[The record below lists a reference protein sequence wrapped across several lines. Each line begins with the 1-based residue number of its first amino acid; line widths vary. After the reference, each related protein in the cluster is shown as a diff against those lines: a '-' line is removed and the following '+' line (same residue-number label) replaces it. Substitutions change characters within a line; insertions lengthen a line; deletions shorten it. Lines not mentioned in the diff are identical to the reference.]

1 MKIAIIVIIGLVLA
15 GTILV
20 LVAPRRYSVSR
31 NILINLPKDKVFGAI
46 RLLKFQ
52 NEWSVWGKLDP
63 DAKFTY
69 TGTDGIVGFVSA
81 WEGNKAVGQGQQ
93 EIKNIIEGER
103 VDIELSFI
111 KPFKSRADVYLTTES
126 VSDSTTRVTW
136 GMTGKVPP
144 PMNIMLLFGNLN
156 ETIGRDYEKGLQNL
170 KVKLE
175 N

>member
-1 MKIAIIVIIGLVLA
+1 MKIVLIVIIGLVLA
-15 GTILV
+15 V
-20 LVAPRRYSVSR
+20 AVMALVAPRGYSVSR
-31 NILINLPKDKVFGAI
+31 NILINLPEDKVFNAI
-46 RLLKFQ
+46 RMLKFQ

-63 DAKFTY
+63 DAIYTY
-69 TGTDGIVGFVSA
+69 TGTDGTVGFVSA
-81 WEGNKAVGQGQQ
+81 WQGNKAVGQGQQ

-103 VDIELSFI
+103 VDIELTFL
-111 KPFKSRADVYLTTES
+111 KPFKSKADVYLTTET

-144 PMNIMLLFGNLN
+144 PMNIMLLFGNFN
-156 ETIGRDYEKGLQNL
+156 EAIGKDYEKGLQNL